1 MSVVPLS
8 LRNAEIRKNRA
19 ACYADL
25 MNYTQSD
32 QFGTAAVE
40 RAMGEILFPGHEIEH
55 LGHLRHPGRDLLVE
69 GVGHIEVKHD
79 KGLKNGG
86 KDISTNVFIEKCQ
99 VSLDGSWTPSGV
111 CVALNVGTVGYAM
124 FHAAL
129 GLVLLFD
136 TKKLHDHVRVRK
148 PTFAKRSGNMGWILR
163 IWDFQTNTIRP
174 EIRDLCHKIIRLNSA
189 GCAEYIKI

>member
-19 ACYADL
+19 ACYVDM
-25 MNYTQSD
+25 MNYTRSD
-32 QFGTAAVE
+32 KFATAAME
-40 RAMGEILFPGHEIEH
+40 MATGEILFPGHEITR
-55 LGHLRHPGRDLLVE
+55 LGPLRKPGRDLWVE
-69 GVGHIEVKHD
+69 GFGYIEVKRD

-136 TKKLHDHVRVRK
+136 TKKLHDHVRQQK
-148 PTFAKRSGNMGWILR
+148 PMQAANNNMGWILR